1 LTRLREHVTQL
12 NLWRSPLPQ
21 ARSEDL
27 ARERRGTTAQRVVAT
42 PPKEQSHS
50 PNSSEK
56 VKRAPRLT
64 AVTLAASEETAG
76 TVSTTRCDVRLPL
89 QLSAPLPPSSEEP
102 LASGVE
108 GIEFRETF
116 SLRVG
121 ETEAETNR
129 HSLTLD
135 IEARK
140 TPSPPAREPSCSEE
154 HSGP

>member
-1 LTRLREHVTQL
+1 M
-12 NLWRSPLPQ
+12 
-21 ARSEDL
+21 
-27 ARERRGTTAQRVVAT
+27 AT
-42 PPKEQSHS
+42 PPKERSHS
-50 PNSSEK
+50 PDSSEK
-56 VKRAPRLT
+56 IKRAPRLA

-140 TPSPPAREPSCSEE
+140 APSPPAREPSCSEE
-154 HSGP
+154 HYGLWVGRCQDLQPRRSASCRRRIPKNLSTTQLASLWLSEPL